1 MKVVEEK
8 LADAVSEAKLLGIKF
23 KDLNEMLQIL
33 FKEEE

>member
-8 LADAVSEAKLLGIKF
+8 LAGAVAEAKMLGIKF
-23 KDLNEMLQIL
+23 KDLNEMLKIL